1 MKTVN
6 IKYQTLKGQTPC
18 RCFKRRL
25 EKHQHLLLNPNNEF
39 LLMPDQTQYFSDN
52 HYDVNNFFL
61 YIQCVQVC
69 ICFWLMEIIQ
79 QEYISVLCFIILC
92 LTYLYFYFWNKIA
105 SSYPSNLS
113 LNPLH
118 LYMVSGDLRIK
129 SEHFDCIDRLLYSV
143 VSCCW
148 KLSLR
153 TSEKGSLGKKNECD
167 LCNNHKKLPCSIV
180 YHSILFLL
188 YPPKPRM
195 PIVLTYCCLNPARVQ
210 FYSLLNQSI
219 PIPIREPSGV
229 TSIERNLKKDNKCQN
244 T

>member
-1 MKTVN
+1 MST
-6 IKYQTLKGQTPC
+6 
-18 RCFKRRL
+18 
-25 EKHQHLLLNPNNEF
+25 
-39 LLMPDQTQYFSDN
+39 
-52 HYDVNNFFL
+52 
-61 YIQCVQVC
+61 C
-69 ICFWLMEIIQ
+69 ICFWLMEIIW

-167 LCNNHKKLPCSIV
+167 LCNNHKKLPCSQFFFTSCIRYIHPLFISREV
-180 YHSILFLL
+180 YHSILCF
-188 YPPKPRM
+188 
-195 PIVLTYCCLNPARVQ
+195 C
-210 FYSLLNQSI
+210 FI
-219 PIPIREPSGV
+219 P
-229 TSIERNLKKDNKCQN
+229 QHQ
-244 T
+244 